1 MVHSV
6 PFLSASRR
14 HLSLILLSLLPRSP
28 DTREHHVV
36 TMNNINDDKKGD
48 NNVDLSAFPGCANA
62 PTVEFMDFQLP
73 AFEYDGFGSL
83 SLCSVG
89 MELC

>member
-1 MVHSV
+1 
-6 PFLSASRR
+6 
-14 HLSLILLSLLPRSP
+14 
-28 DTREHHVV
+28 
-36 TMNNINDDKKGD
+36 MNNINDDKKGD